1 MNGMAESRAAA
12 SRNGGIAGGS
22 VAEWNRERQRRGMES
37 RAAASRNGGMA
48 GGSVAEWNNI
58 PKNYYI

>member
-1 MNGMAESRAAA
+1 MWNGMNGMK
-12 SRNGGIAGGS
+12 
-22 VAEWNRERQRRGMES
+22 WNRERQRRGMAES